1 MSVPQSRVGSVATR
15 KQICFIG
22 SRFADTVLPR
32 LPAMPKEPTRKETMP
47 ATEDGAHAVR
57 TGAPA
62 HDAGGPE
69 LAPVETLQQQADRL
83 GLLDP
88 LDVEP
93 AHVYLPDESST

>member
-1 MSVPQSRVGSVATR
+1 MFGFPIARGARRDAQ
-15 KQICFIG
+15 QICFIG

-32 LPAMPKEPTRKETMP
+32 LPAMPKEPTRKETVP
-47 ATEDGAHAVR
+47 ATEDGAPAVR
-57 TGAPA
+57 TGAPP
-62 HDAGGPE
+62 HDAGVPE
-69 LAPVETLQQQADRL
+69 LAPIETLQQQADRL